1 MAPKNRIPY
10 FLSLHGPVREVRFVK
25 NPDGTR
31 DGGVHGIFT
40 ISGRPDRPSGCNISQ
55 PDFSNTSNMGFR
67 IPTPVFGNGL
77 IESISDAAIRQNL
90 AEDPSGQKSQKGIQ
104 GRVNTGVVAGTVNT
118 NPNDGGVTR
127 FGWKA
132 QNKSLT
138 VFAGEAYNVEQ
149 GVTNEVFPNERED
162 DPHCARNAT
171 PESDS
176 PSGGGG
182 GASDVVMFRAFMRFS
197 APPTPACTGS
207 GCSASIQN
215 GHLLASQVGC
225 FTCHTETLMTGP
237 SVTPALSEQEV
248 HLFSD
253 LAVHH
258 LGTGLA
264 DGVTQ
269 GVAGPDEFRSAP
281 LWGLGKR
288 IYFLHDGRTSDLL
301 QAIKAHSSS
310 GSEANS
316 VISNFVNLTSSE
328 QQDVLNFLR
337 SL

>member
-162 DPHCARNAT
+162 DPRCARNAT
-171 PESDS
+171 PESDA
-176 PSGGGG
+176 PGGGL
-182 GASDVVMFRAFMRFS
+182 GASDVAKFRAFMRFS
-197 APPTPACTGS
+197 APPLQHAQAAVARLPFRTAI
-207 GCSASIQN
+207 CSR
-215 GHLLASQVGC
+215 L
-225 FTCHTETLMTGP
+225 
-237 SVTPALSEQEV
+237 
-248 HLFSD
+248 
-253 LAVHH
+253 
-258 LGTGLA
+258 
-264 DGVTQ
+264 
-269 GVAGPDEFRSAP
+269 RS
-281 LWGLGKR
+281 
-288 IYFLHDGRTSDLL
+288 
-301 QAIKAHSSS
+301 
-310 GSEANS
+310 
-316 VISNFVNLTSSE
+316 
-328 QQDVLNFLR
+328 DVLLVTLKR
-337 SL
+337 